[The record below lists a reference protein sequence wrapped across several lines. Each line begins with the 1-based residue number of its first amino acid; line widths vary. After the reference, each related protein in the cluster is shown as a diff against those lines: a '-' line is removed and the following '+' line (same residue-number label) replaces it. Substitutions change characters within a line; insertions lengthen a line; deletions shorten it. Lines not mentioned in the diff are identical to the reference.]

1 VALAYRYVAFTPSG
15 EQAKG
20 LVDAGSEGAAE
31 QVLWE
36 RGYRIVTLRATRSLP
51 RLDELFPTLFSVK
64 RREIITLSRQMATLI
79 ESGIAVMPALEL
91 LRRQAGRSLGRVLGD
106 VIDAVKQGSA
116 LSDALQKH
124 PQVFPPIYSRMIAV
138 GERTGS
144 LDVVL
149 RQLATH
155 LEKEQAI
162 IKRVRG
168 ALAYPAFVILLAIGV
183 VAIVVT
189 TALPPLMSLFEE
201 FDAELPLPTKIVL
214 AVSHYANAYWLHA
227 SVVLV
232 VVAVIGGVYVRQ
244 PRGRRQL
251 DYALLRMPLL
261 GSIVVLSNAARFS
274 GTTAILLRAGIP
286 VSEVVNLAIDTTGN
300 RIVRERLREV
310 EEQLL
315 RGEGL
320 SKPLADSKIFPPMLV
335 QMVEVGEETGTLD
348 SNLETM
354 AGFYTSQVDERISAV
369 TGMITPALTLI
380 VGALVALIA
389 LSIIMPMYEIMGSIQ
404 AEGPR

>member
-1 VALAYRYVAFTPSG
+1 LAYRYVAFTPSG

-20 LVDAGSEGAAE
+20 LIDAGSEGAAE
-31 QVLWE
+31 QALWE
-36 RGYRIVTLRATRSLP
+36 QGYRIVTLRATRPLP
-51 RLDELFPTLFSVK
+51 RLDELFPTLFGIK
-64 RREIITLSRQMATLI
+64 PREIITLSRQMATLI

-91 LRRQAGRSLGRVLGD
+91 LRRQARGALGRVLGE
-106 VIDAVKQGSA
+106 VIGAIKQGSA
-116 LSDALQKH
+116 LSDALREH
-124 PQVFPPIYSRMIAV
+124 PQVFPPIFGRMIAV
-138 GERTGS
+138 GERTGN

-183 VAIVVT
+183 VAIVIT
-189 TALPPLMSLFEE
+189 TALPPLMGLFEE
-201 FDAELPLPTKIVL
+201 FDAELPLPTKILL
-214 AVSHYANAYWLHA
+214 AVSHFANAYWLHTSA
-227 SVVLV
+227 VLA
-232 VVAVIGGVYVRQ
+232 VAVVIGVAYVRQ

-251 DYALLRMPLL
+251 DYALLRMPLI
-261 GSIVVLSNAARFS
+261 GSITVLSNAARFS

-286 VSEVVNLAIDTTGN
+286 VSEVMRMAIDTTGN

-354 AGFYTSQVDERISAV
+354 AGFYTGEVDERISAL
-369 TGMITPALTLI
+369 TGMLTPALTLI
-380 VGALVALIA
+380 VGAMVAFIA
-389 LSIIMPMYEIMGSIQ
+389 LSIIMPMYGIMGSI
-404 AEGPR
+404 E

>member
-1 VALAYRYVAFTPSG
+1 LAYRYVAFTPSG
-15 EQAKG
+15 KQAKG
-20 LVDAGSEGAAE
+20 LIDAGSEGAAE

-51 RLDELFPTLFSVK
+51 RLDALFPTLFSVK
-64 RREIITLSRQMATLI
+64 TREIITLSRQMATLI
-79 ESGIAVMPALEL
+79 ESGIAVIPALEL

-116 LSDALQKH
+116 LSDALRKH
-124 PQVFPPIYSRMIAV
+124 PQVFPSIYSRMIAV

-168 ALAYPAFVILLAIGV
+168 AMTYPAFVILMAIGV

-201 FDAELPLPTKIVL
+201 FDAELPLPTKILL

-232 VVAVIGGVYVRQ
+232 VVAVIGGLYVRQ
-244 PRGRRQL
+244 PKGRRQL
-251 DYALLRMPLL
+251 DYAFLRMPLL

-286 VSEVVNLAIDTTGN
+286 ISEVMSLAIDTTGN

-310 EEQLL
+310 EERLL

-354 AGFYTSQVDERISAV
+354 AGFYANQADERISAV
-369 TGMITPALTLI
+369 TGMITPALTII

-404 AEGPR
+404 SE

>member
-20 LVDAGSEGAAE
+20 LIDAGSEGAAE

-51 RLDELFPTLFSVK
+51 RLDEIFPTLFSVK
-64 RREIITLSRQMATLI
+64 TREIITLSRQMATLI

-91 LRRQAGRSLGRVLGD
+91 LRRQAGRSLSRVLGD
-106 VIDAVKQGSA
+106 VIDAVKQGAA
-116 LSDALQKH
+116 LSDALRKH
-124 PQVFPPIYSRMIAV
+124 SQVFPPIYGRMIAV

-189 TALPPLMSLFEE
+189 TALPPLMNLFEE
-201 FDAELPLPTKIVL
+201 FDAELPLPTKILL

-232 VVAVIGGVYVRQ
+232 VVAIIGGVYVRQ
-244 PRGRRQL
+244 PKGRRQL

-348 SNLETM
+348 GNLETM
-354 AGFYTSQVDERISAV
+354 AEFYASQVDERISAV

-380 VGALVALIA
+380 VGAMVALIA

>member
-20 LVDAGSEGAAE
+20 LIDAGSEGAAE
-31 QVLWE
+31 QALWE
-36 RGYRIVTLRATRSLP
+36 QGYRIVTLRATRSLP
-51 RLDELFPTLFSVK
+51 RLDELFPTLFGVK
-64 RREIITLSRQMATLI
+64 RREIITFSRQMATLI

-91 LRRQAGRSLGRVLGD
+91 LRRQARGALDRILGEVVGA
-106 VIDAVKQGSA
+106 IKQGSA
-116 LSDALQKH
+116 LSDALREY
-124 PQVFPPIYSRMIAV
+124 PQVFPPIFGRMIAV

-162 IKRVRG
+162 IKRIRG
-168 ALAYPAFVILLAIGV
+168 AMAYPAFVILLAIGV
-183 VAIVVT
+183 VAIVIT
-189 TALPPLMSLFEE
+189 TALPPLMGLFEE
-201 FDAELPLPTKIVL
+201 FDAELPLPTKILL
-214 AVSHYANAYWLHA
+214 AVSHFANAYWLHTSA
-227 SVVLV
+227 VLV
-232 VVAVIGGVYVRQ
+232 IAVVIGIVYVRQ
-244 PRGRRQL
+244 PSGRRQL
-251 DYALLRMPLL
+251 DYALLRMPLI
-261 GSIVVLSNAARFS
+261 GSITVLSNAARFS

-286 VSEVVNLAIDTTGN
+286 VSEVMNLAIDTTGN

-320 SKPLADSKIFPPMLV
+320 SKPLADSKVFPPMLV

-354 AGFYTSQVDERISAV
+354 AGFYTAQVDERISAL
-369 TGMITPALTLI
+369 TGMIAPALTLV
-380 VGALVALIA
+380 VGVMVAFIA
-389 LSIIMPMYEIMGSIQ
+389 LSIIMPMYEIMGSIK
-404 AEGPR
+404 